1 MTQRNQ
7 AYKQIFNTLGF
18 ENAQKIAAS
27 LDADLNAAGEALE
40 PFPRLPNGLTP
51 DHVKQTPEWQA
62 AKSAFDRAFSKVR
75 AFNALYTKKFKKE
88 LAKVRSE
95 ARK

>member
-1 MTQRNQ
+1 MISNQ
-7 AYKQIFNTLGF
+7 PYNKKFDTLSF

-27 LDADLNAAGEALE
+27 LDADLKAASEALK
-40 PFPRLPNGLTP
+40 PLSKLGNGLTP
-51 DHVKQTPEWQA
+51 DHVKITPEWQSAKA
-62 AKSAFDRAFSKVR
+62 AFERAFSKAKV
-75 AFNALYTKKFKKE
+75 FNALYVTKFKKE